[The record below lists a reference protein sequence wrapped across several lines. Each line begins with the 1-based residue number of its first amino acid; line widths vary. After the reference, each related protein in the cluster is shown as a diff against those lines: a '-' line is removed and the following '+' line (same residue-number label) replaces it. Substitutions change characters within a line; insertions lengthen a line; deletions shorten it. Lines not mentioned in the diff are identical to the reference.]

1 MMQVENNN
9 VQEGKDCILDNSLP
23 WNSNL
28 MDISLQ
34 LENQVIDGL
43 VNEKQLFHWV
53 YECNITQDDSMDICV
68 KVLKDFFLNAISF
81 Y

>member
-34 LENQVIDGL
+34 LEN
-43 VNEKQLFHWV
+43 
-53 YECNITQDDSMDICV
+53 
-68 KVLKDFFLNAISF
+68 
-81 Y
+81 